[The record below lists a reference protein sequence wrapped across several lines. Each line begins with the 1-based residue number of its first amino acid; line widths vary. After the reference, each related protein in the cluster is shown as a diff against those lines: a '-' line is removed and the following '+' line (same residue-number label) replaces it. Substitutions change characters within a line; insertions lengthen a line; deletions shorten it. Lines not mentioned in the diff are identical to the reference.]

1 MLVPSLVLLFRLFL
15 RGQLDP
21 AVTLDATL
29 LNRPRTA
36 QNGKTRLLAALAG
49 TTLVIGAG
57 VTVFADP
64 GWARA
69 VGIVCLFAC
78 AISTFGL
85 ATAEPDETA

>member
-1 MLVPSLVLLFRLFL
+1 MPL
-15 RGQLDP
+15 
-21 AVTLDATL
+21 
-29 LNRPRTA
+29 
-36 QNGKTRLLAALAG
+36 G

-69 VGIVCLFAC
+69 IGMVCLFAC

-85 ATAEPDETA
+85 ATAQPDDNT

>member
-1 MLVPSLVLLFRLFL
+1 
-15 RGQLDP
+15 
-21 AVTLDATL
+21 
-29 LNRPRTA
+29 
-36 QNGKTRLLAALAG
+36 LAG

-69 VGIVCLFAC
+69 LGIICLFAG

-85 ATAEPDETA
+85 ATAEPDETT